1 MSLTLI
7 PRSKPK
13 PVRKHR
19 AADRATFLERR
30 VTELLR
36 KLDAADALIR
46 DLISAKSDAIRG
58 QRAAEAAHRSAEE
71 VIEVRDQQI
80 RGLNAQLQ
88 AAREAHPPAAPS
100 PTVTRFDVGD
110 VVRIGVRNEGF
121 MPLTDSDTTQ
131 RIPLDQL
138 PTSAAA

>member
-13 PVRKHR
+13 PARKHR
-19 AADRATFLERR
+19 AADRVTFLNAQ
-30 VTELLR
+30 VAELLR
-36 KLDAADALIR
+36 KLTAADVLIR
-46 DLISAKSDAIRG
+46 ELICAKSDAIRD

-80 RGLNAQLQ
+80 RDLKAQLR
-88 AAREAHPPAAPS
+88 AAQEAHPPVAPL
-100 PTVTRFDVGD
+100 PTATRFDVGD

-121 MPLTDSDTTQ
+121 TPLTDSETTQ
-131 RIPLDQL
+131 RIPRDQL

>member
-19 AADRATFLERR
+19 AADRVTFLNTQ
-30 VTELLR
+30 VAELRR
-36 KLDAADALIR
+36 KLTAADVLIR
-46 DLISAKSDAIRG
+46 ELIGAKSDAIRD

-80 RGLNAQLQ
+80 RNLKAQLQ

-100 PTVTRFDVGD
+100 PTASRFEAGPVIRLGARTP
-110 VVRIGVRNEGF
+110 VHVPPV
-121 MPLTDSDTTQ
+121 DSETPQ

-138 PTSAAA
+138 PTIAAA

>member
-1 MSLTLI
+1 MTPRTETVAVSPVITGPVADTLVRSLHL
-7 PRSKPK
+7 
-13 PVRKHR
+13 
-19 AADRATFLERR
+19 DRP
-30 VTELLR
+30 
-36 KLDAADALIR
+36 
-46 DLISAKSDAIRG
+46 
-58 QRAAEAAHRSAEE
+58 
-71 VIEVRDQQI
+71 

-88 AAREAHPPAAPS
+88 AAREAHQPAAPS